1 MKVAEQ
7 PSAPITVPLLDLK
20 AQFRPLRAEILAAIA
35 AVMESQQF
43 ILGPQGSA
51 LEQEIAAMVG
61 VRAAVGCASGSD
73 ALMLALMAAG
83 IGPGD
88 EVICP
93 TFTFVATAGAVARL
107 GARPVFV
114 DIDPR
119 TFTLDSAAV
128 AQAVS
133 ARTRAIIP
141 VHLYGLTADMQ
152 ALDEIARRVDALLVE
167 DCAQALGARYRGRAA
182 GALGAMAC
190 LSFYPTKNL
199 GGAGDGGMVLT
210 DDNALAQ
217 RLGMIRDHGSRR
229 RYEHEIAGVN
239 SRLDEIQAAV
249 LRVKLPRL
257 EKWNQA
263 RRAVAARYRE
273 LLADLAQVRVPI
285 VPSECEHVYHQFAI
299 RCARRDELRQ
309 FLRQRGIASEV
320 YYPIP
325 LHLQPAFAHLGY
337 RPGQLPQAEAAAR
350 EVLCLPIYPE
360 LVAPRQE
367 LVVDTIRRFYAG
379 D

>member
-1 MKVAEQ
+1 MPVQ
-7 PSAPITVPLLDLK
+7 PAAPTTVPLLDLK
-20 AQFRPLRAEILAAIA
+20 TQFRSLRPEIMAAIT

-43 ILGPQGSA
+43 VLGPQGAA
-51 LEQEIAAMVG
+51 LEREIAAMVG
-61 VRAAVGCASGSD
+61 VRAALGCASGSD
-73 ALMLALMAAG
+73 ALMLALMAIG

-107 GARPVFV
+107 GARPRFV
-114 DIDPR
+114 DIDPL
-119 TFTLDSAAV
+119 TFTLDCAAV
-128 AQAVS
+128 AQAIT

-152 ALDEIARRVDALLVE
+152 VLDEIARRAGARLIEDA
-167 DCAQALGARYRGRAA
+167 AQALGARYHGRAA
-182 GALGAMAC
+182 GALGALAC

-210 DDNALAQ
+210 DDSVLAE
-217 RLGMIRDHGSRR
+217 RLAMMRDHGSRR

-239 SRLDEIQAAV
+239 SRLDEIQAAIV
-249 LRVKLPRL
+249 RVKLPRL
-257 EKWNQA
+257 AAWNQA
-263 RRAVAARYRE
+263 RSEVAARYRE
-273 LLADLAQVRVPI
+273 LLAGLAQVQLPV
-285 VPSECEHVYHQFAI
+285 VPSGCEHVYHQFAI

-309 FLRQRGIASEV
+309 FLRQRGVASEV

-337 RPGQLPQAEAAAR
+337 RAGELPQAEAAAR

-360 LVAPRQE
+360 LTPHQQE
-367 LVVDTIRRFYAG
+367 LVADAIRRFYAG